1 MNPAPRLVLSCA
13 LLATVALATAQDHVM
28 YFGYDYA
35 SQSFPSRNHEYKLAI
50 GFKKSTLIL
59 RHGKQEL
66 WQIKWPQGALPE
78 QAFVADDGSRVVL
91 IDTQPGSGDLAPL
104 ADGNGLKLVVLDQRG
119 EVLKGYRADDIYL
132 GDKYSADPEGMP
144 TYHASIG
151 CPIEAFRFEPKTKE
165 FTFLQFAREPGI
177 HPEEE
182 WGRLVPVSI
191 DLVNG
196 QQVRANE
203 QVGNALMK
211 DVSELPRQDPMYLDD
226 NKELSFAFMK
236 ASKGDKSAIPVL
248 RKYLDDQSASGTE
261 MRGKKYFA
269 LHDNQTNAAISLAK
283 LMGKDAAPLIEARLL
298 KADSNYD
305 LERLLIAMTVA
316 GVVPSPSTIERIES
330 RNDAHVQ
337 LTLLDTL
344 AKLDQSVALREA
356 RKLIHYGTDYRTD
369 YVRGRAQSLILE
381 NPQSVDEPYLKDL
394 LNTDALDKN
403 LGLRGLVRLN
413 PPDLDQILVDQAG
426 KGNWVAVAFQAER
439 GDTKAQTL
447 LVEWTKAIANSQ
459 KVENFKG
466 VVPEDLYMIAP
477 ILAKTNPP
485 GARDALK
492 KASALLGGQD
502 SLGMDMKVRGS
513 LALLGETSDLEFL
526 RTVARGK
533 QAKEST
539 YGGALLDMRR
549 SDAIDWLGEIKDQ
562 GSVDL
567 LQDLSV
573 DPHYGIR
580 QSARRALGKMG
591 ITPNT
596 EPHLA
601 LLTTQRVVDPQPVKS
616 MPKTSHTPSS
626 NPSPT
631 VIAAIAIGA
640 LVAIGGLYFSR
651 RRK

>member
-66 WQIKWPQGALPE
+66 WQIKWPQGALPA
-78 QAFVADDGSRVVL
+78 QAFIADDGSRVVL
-91 IDTQPGSGDLAPL
+91 LDTQPGPGDMIPL
-104 ADGNGLKLVVLDQRG
+104 EDGNGLKLVVLDDKG
-119 EVLKGYRADDIYL
+119 KVLKAYRADDLYL
-132 GDKYSADPEGMP
+132 GDKYSADPSGAY
-144 TYHASIG
+144 TYHSSIG
-151 CPIEAFRFEPKTKE
+151 CPSQAFRFDPKTKE
-165 FTFLQFAREPGI
+165 FTFLQVALEPGTE
-177 HPEEE
+177 PEDNA
-182 WGRLVPVSI
+182 GQFIPVSI

-196 QQVRANE
+196 EQVKANE
-203 QVGNALMK
+203 QIGKSLTQNVLQHPS
-211 DVSELPRQDPMYLDD
+211 DDIICSE
-226 NKELSFAFMK
+226 NKELSLACMK
-236 ASKGDKSAIPVL
+236 ASAGDQSVIPL
-248 RKYLDDQSASGTE
+248 LKKYLNDPTANGTE
-261 MRGKKYFA
+261 MRGKKYFS
-269 LHDNQTNAAISLAK
+269 LHDNQNRAAIALAK

-305 LERLLIAMTVA
+305 QERFLIAMKVA
-316 GVVPSPSTIERIES
+316 GVVPSPPTIERIES
-330 RNDAHVQ
+330 RNDPHVQ

-344 AKLDQSVALREA
+344 EKIDQSVALREA
-356 RKLIHYGTDYRTD
+356 RKLIHYGTDYSTD

-394 LNTDALDKN
+394 LETDALDRD

-413 PPDLDQILVDQAG
+413 PPDLDQILAQQAA
-426 KGNWVAVAFQAER
+426 KGNWVAVAYQAER
-439 GDTKAQTL
+439 GDVKAQTQI
-447 LVEWTKAIANSQ
+447 VDWTNAIANSQ
-459 KVENFKG
+459 KVENIKR

-485 GARDALK
+485 GAREALK

-502 SLGMDMKVRGS
+502 PLGMDMKVRGS
-513 LALLGETSDLEFL
+513 LAQLGETSDLEFL

-533 QAKEST
+533 QAKESS

-616 MPKTSHTPSS
+616 MPKASYTPSS

-631 VIAAIAIGA
+631 VIAAMAIGA